1 MCIPR
6 VTPISATLVFNNLSK
21 LTKFKPSPNTHMQLN
36 KHPLRD
42 FSAMKCGPRG
52 QEMKTSNP
60 NNSLMTCPV
69 LTYFSIISVFASMV
83 VMNNIH
89 GSQHP
94 SSKIQHK

>member
-6 VTPISATLVFNNLSK
+6 VTPINATLVFNNLSK
-21 LTKFKPSPNTHMQLN
+21 LTKFKQSPSIRMKIN
-36 KHPLRD
+36 KQPQRD
-42 FSAMKCGPRG
+42 FSAMKCPPRG
-52 QEMKTSNP
+52 QEMKASNP

-83 VMNNIH
+83 VMTNLH

-94 SSKIQHK
+94 GSKIQHK